1 MADNPRLSNLGVTS
15 PSTAGAGVESS
26 LGPDKLAA
34 LLEGTTGLDK
44 KLAEMRATPP
54 AKKSTMDNL
63 LSARNIPMLVLAGLA
78 AAAGGKE
85 GGLGAAAGV
94 LAGTVEGVG
103 ESTAKQNTEAEAK
116 HVKAIGDMQDIVDK
130 RRQTITTLLTAQPGL
145 FMDAAGKDAIDPV
158 ILGMATTGVPIALSP
173 ASIVGERR
181 RTAQQDARINF
192 WADKLK
198 TATTPEMALQA
209 GQQLSTTLELNLS
222 PDDIA
227 VMSTMDDT
235 SMWLNLADNSTTD
248 TGSVLSAWVF
258 AEQNGKPLTDPEVL
272 RKLRPAAKTAGEVT
286 MDDVAIGYLQKWQ
299 DAIKQNPELA
309 RLPKDQQIATIF
321 ADDPAGATVLTGRFK
336 TLEGAPT
343 YVDGSMIKDVM
354 INVSNTENALRAMS
368 PGAAEKLFGTPEHAA
383 EVRAGMVRAQ
393 VSVLNGELASQH
405 ASRVGTIYSEIE
417 EVYRTTYPDASPAEV
432 SARALQI
439 FSETVGEVSGDPTAP
454 DFDIDILRTA
464 FRKKVTA
471 GLAR

>member
-1 MADNPRLSNLGVTS
+1 MADNPRLTNLGVTS
-15 PSTAGAGVESS
+15 PSKSGSNVEAA

-34 LLEGTTGLDK
+34 LLEGTMGLDE
-44 KLAEMRATPP
+44 KLSSARAAP
-54 AKKSTMDNL
+54 AASTGSNL
-63 LSARNIPMLVLAGLA
+63 LSKRNIPMLVLAGLA
-78 AAAGGKE
+78 AAMGGE
-85 GGLGAAAGV
+85 TGQAAAVGA
-94 LAGTVEGVG
+94 LAGTMEGADAKAQAQNARRK
-103 ESTAKQNTEAEAK
+103 TAIDT
-116 HVKAIGDMQDIVDK
+116 MQDTVDR
-130 RRQTITTLLTAQPGL
+130 RRQTISTLLTAQPGL
-145 FMDAAGKDAIDPV
+145 FMDAAGKDAIDPA
-158 ILGMATTGVPIALSP
+158 IMGMAATGVPIPLSP

-181 RTAQQDARINF
+181 RTAQQDSRIAF
-192 WADKLK
+192 WTDKLK
-198 TATTPEMALQA
+198 NATTPEMALQA
-209 GQQLSTTLELNLS
+209 GQQLSTALELNLS

-227 VMSTMDDT
+227 VMSTMDET
-235 SMWLNLADNSTTD
+235 SAWLNLADNSTTD
-248 TGSVLSAWVF
+248 TGSVLSAWGF
-258 AEQNGKPLTDPEVL
+258 AMQNGKTLTDPDVL
-272 RKLRPAAKTAGEVT
+272 KKIRPAAQTAGEVT
-286 MDDVAIGYLQKWQ
+286 LDDVAIGYLQKWQ

-354 INVSNTENALRAMS
+354 INVSNLENALRSMNPA
-368 PGAAEKLFGTPEHAA
+368 AAEKLFGTPDHAA
-383 EVRAGMVRAQ
+383 EVRAGMVKAQ

-405 ASRVGTIYSEIE
+405 ATRVGTIYSEIE
-417 EVYRTTYPDASPAEV
+417 EVYRTTYPDASPREV
-432 SARALQI
+432 STRSLQI

>member
-15 PSTAGAGVESS
+15 PSKAGSGVEAA

-34 LLEGTTGLDK
+34 LLEGTMGLDE
-44 KLAEMRATPP
+44 KLASARAAPP
-54 AKKSTMDNL
+54 ASAGKNL
-63 LSARNIPMLVLAGLA
+63 LSKRNIPMLVLAGLA
-78 AAAGGKE
+78 ATLGGE
-85 GGLGAAAGV
+85 TGQAAALGMASGTIEG
-94 LAGTVEGVG
+94 AG
-103 ESTAKQNTEAEAK
+103 AKAQAQDARR
-116 HVKAIGDMQDIVDK
+116 KAAIDNMQDTVDR
-130 RRQTITTLLTAQPGL
+130 RRQTISTLLTAQSGL
-145 FMDAAGKDAIDPV
+145 FIDAAGKDAIDPA
-158 ILGMATTGVPIALSP
+158 ILGMAATGVPIALSP

-181 RTAQQDARINF
+181 RTAMQDSRVNF
-192 WADKLK
+192 WTDKLK

-209 GQQLSTTLELNLS
+209 GQQLSTALELNLS

-227 VMSTMDDT
+227 VMSTMDAT
-235 SMWLNLADNSTTD
+235 SAWLNLADNSTTD

-258 AEQNGKPLTDPEVL
+258 AEQNGKTLTDPEVL
-272 RKLRPAAKTAGEVT
+272 KKIRPAAKTGGEVT

-354 INVSNTENALRAMS
+354 INVSNIENALRAMN
-368 PGAAEKLFGTPEHAA
+368 PGAAEKLFGTPENAA
-383 EVRAGMVRAQ
+383 KVRAGMVRAQ
-393 VSVLNGELASQH
+393 VGVLNGELASQH
-405 ASRVGTIYSEIE
+405 AARVGTIYSEIE

-439 FSETVGEVSGDPTAP
+439 FSETVGEASGDLTAP